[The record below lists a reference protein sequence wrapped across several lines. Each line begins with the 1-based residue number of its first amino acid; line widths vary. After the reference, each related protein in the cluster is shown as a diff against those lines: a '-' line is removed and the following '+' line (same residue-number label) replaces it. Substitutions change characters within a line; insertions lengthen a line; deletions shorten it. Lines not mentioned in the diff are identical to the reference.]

1 MGVKSSSMDFERDGV
16 RLHYE
21 LHGRED
27 GRPIVLVHGF
37 ASHYRLNWVGTRWEE
52 TLTNAGFRI
61 IGLDCRGHG
70 ASDKPHDPHA
80 YAAATMAGDVR
91 GLLDHLNLERADYLG
106 FSMGARIGLQAVLDF
121 PERWRKVVLA
131 GLGTRGAIDESASIA
146 RAFRGGKPDTAVAES
161 FFKFASGHR
170 GNDLE
175 ALAACIEGPAPNLDP
190 ARLAAIKTP
199 ILVVIGERDELVSG
213 AEDLAAEIPT
223 SRLVTVPGRD
233 HLGTVPAREFKD
245 ATLAFLD

>member
-1 MGVKSSSMDFERDGV
+1 MDFERDGV

-21 LHGRED
+21 LHGPED

-37 ASHYRLNWVGTRWEE
+37 ASHYRLNWVGTRWQE
-52 TLTNAGFRI
+52 TLTGAGFRI

-70 ASDKPHDPHA
+70 SSDKPHDPAA
-80 YAAATMAGDVR
+80 YAIQTMAADVR
-91 GLLDHLNLERADYLG
+91 GLLDHLELQTADFLG

-121 PERWRKVVLA
+121 PESWHRVVLA
-131 GLGTRGAIDESASIA
+131 GLGTHGAIDQAASIA
-146 RAFRGGKPDTAVAES
+146 RAFRGGTPDTEVAES

-175 ALAACIEGPAPNLDP
+175 ALAACIEGPAPPPDP
-190 ARLAAIKTP
+190 ARLGAIKTP
-199 ILVVIGERDELVSG
+199 ILVVIGDRDELVSG
-213 AEDLAAEIPT
+213 ADELVEQIPN

-233 HLGTVPAREFKD
+233 HLGTVPARDFKE
-245 ATLAFLD
+245 AALAFLDEA